1 LLGVP
6 DTTLLLIAGFLP
18 LEGVLILR
26 TACWMILRQ
35 FGPDEKVWKEIRPK
49 ALIEIT
55 KRASAAGLQLLN
67 RLYALSAQD
76 VGKTLMG
83 PRSAFGAAC
92 AAGDVLKIQWLARRF
107 AYPFGVIAD
116 AAECAVRNGKLPA
129 FRLILNTYSVAD
141 EPSVSYP
148 FLLRMLCA
156 ALRSGQS
163 QVVRWLILQH
173 SAPRQLVA
181 PRDIS
186 NIFRVAC
193 RGPSLEGL
201 VVLATALSITRDD
214 VRAHERHYLGDAC
227 DAGRGKN
234 ARWLVQRYGL
244 TACDLR
250 SSRFSAISNACKRK
264 NFRLASMLA
273 GLVRIAPSEL
283 YVYLSKADGAP
294 LWPLMRHAGLL
305 QKSPAYLLG
314 GPPAALIG

>member
-1 LLGVP
+1 
-6 DTTLLLIAGFLP
+6 
-18 LEGVLILR
+18 
-26 TACWMILRQ
+26 MILRQ

-55 KRASAAGLQLLN
+55 KRASAAGLQFLN

-76 VGKTLMG
+76 VGKTLTG

-92 AAGDVLKIQWLARRF
+92 AAGDALKIQWLARRF

-116 AAECAVRNGKLPA
+116 AAECAVRNGKLLA
-129 FRLILNTYSVAD
+129 FRFILNTYSIAD

-163 QVVRWLILQH
+163 QVVHWLVQH

-181 PRDIS
+181 PRDIV

-193 RGPSLEGL
+193 RGPSLAGL
-201 VVLATALSITRDD
+201 VALAAALSITRDD

-227 DAGRGKN
+227 SAGRGKN

-264 NFRLASMLA
+264 NFHLASMLA
-273 GLVRIAPSEL
+273 GLTRIAPSEL
-283 YVYLSKADGAP
+283 YLYLSKADGEP
-294 LWPLMRHAGLL
+294 LWPLMRYAGLL
-305 QKSPAYLLG
+305 QKSPAYLLAAACPG
-314 GPPAALIG
+314 RPPVSVGSLSR